1 MKNKHEVKK
10 INSPTFLADKLY
22 ESRPNAEIILGR
34 ALASLLA
41 EGEDVN
47 PALIDKFDND
57 ELMYGLFD
65 TSESSGIPIVEYIK
79 HSNRYSNINRFGA
92 IFDRNDPIVI
102 EESEDNLYQSGRL
115 RPSEMGYLLSFQYLE
130 DNDID
135 PSLVLYFRATQPSAE
150 PKPEYYWTSDFG
162 EVKNG
167 LGREL
172 GNHADTAVILVST
185 LKDIANN
192 GGLMSDINDDSGIA
206 VRQIGLGTY
215 DQSRALFI
223 LPRN

>member
-1 MKNKHEVKK
+1 MKSKEFNKP
-10 INSPTFLADKLY
+10 NNPTDNLY

-34 ALASLLA
+34 ALATLLA

-47 PALIDKFDND
+47 PAFLDKIDNEELII
-57 ELMYGLFD
+57 GLL
-65 TSESSGIPIVEYIK
+65 EAAEPSGIPIAEYIR
-79 HSNRYSNINRFGA
+79 HSNRFSNINRFGE
-92 IFDRNDPIVI
+92 IFGRGSPIVI

-115 RPSEMGYLLSFQYLE
+115 RPSEMGYTLSFQYLE

-135 PSLVLYFRATQPSAE
+135 PSLVLYFRATQPSDV